1 MFKKTLLVL
10 VSAALLFAAVGCQCA
25 PAATPSPSPSTSPSI
40 MPTNEPVVSAMPEQS
55 NAPNLSA
62 SPGLSASPAGNA
74 EATIPNFKEG
84 TEVKEKDV
92 PEVKKA
98 VVEKYKDAKIVSIKH
113 AMQEN
118 RQVYAVEIE
127 LKGKKQTVYV
137 AADGTLVEEST
148 AANGAKSGGNG

>member
-10 VSAALLFAAVGCQCA
+10 VSAALLLAAVGCQCA

-55 NAPNLSA
+55 A
-62 SPGLSASPAGNA
+62 SPDLSASPAGNA

-137 AADGTLVEEST
+137 AADGMLVEEST